1 MSISEPEP
9 RPVVLVVEDETL
21 VRLFASDF
29 LDEAGFKVFEAV
41 NADEALAVL
50 QARPDVQAIV
60 TDIEMP
66 GAMNGIAL
74 AKAVRERWP
83 GVRIVIIS
91 GRLNWPVYML
101 AWAPKSASVTSL
113 TYSHGVRC
121 KFLALRRG
129 ALHAAYHYHN
139 NPHCRR
145 TVDLSCLGCCT
156 RRGDR
161 S

>member
-1 MSISEPEP
+1 M
-9 RPVVLVVEDETL
+9 RM
-21 VRLFASDF
+21 FASDF

-66 GAMNGIAL
+66 GAMNGIEL

-91 GRLNWPVYML
+91 GRSNPSPGDHLPDDIAFPQCARITEQMR
-101 AWAPKSASVTSL
+101 PCGIKPD
-113 TYSHGVRC
+113 RC
-121 KFLALRRG
+121 PLMAR
-129 ALHAAYHYHN
+129 A
-139 NPHCRR
+139 
-145 TVDLSCLGCCT
+145 
-156 RRGDR
+156 
-161 S
+161 